1 MQKLTERQK
10 KVLQLI
16 ADSVENNGYPPTYQQ
31 LCDTLGVH
39 SRNGIKKHIDALV
52 AKGYLE
58 KNSSARGIRILDP
71 EYKPKG
77 QSEPAIPL
85 VGRVA
90 AGTPVF
96 AEENIERYIPVPRHL
111 IKSEGRY
118 YALKVRGESM
128 INAGILENDL
138 VLVRANNTATPNDII
153 VALVNGEVTIK
164 RLVKEGEMVYLK
176 AENPAYSDI
185 HPRESWSIQGK
196 VIGLIRE
203 YFN

>member
-1 MQKLTERQK
+1 MQELTERQK
-10 KVLQLI
+10 NILQI
-16 ADSVENNGYPPTYQQ
+16 ISDSVENNGYPPTYQQ
-31 LCDTLGVH
+31 LCDILGIH

-52 AKGYLE
+52 TKGYLE

-77 QSEPAIPL
+77 QSDSTIPL
-85 VGRVA
+85 VGQVA

-118 YALKVRGESM
+118 YALKVRGDSM
-128 INAGILENDL
+128 INAGIFENDL
-138 VLVRANNTATPNDII
+138 VLVRAINMATPNDIV

-164 RLVKEGEMVYLK
+164 RLIKEGEVVYLR

-185 HPRESWSIQGK
+185 YPRESWSIQGK